1 MSPLTVTLSFHSLTD
16 LYPALS
22 NTTVDHGKVVP
33 QIPLRPAQQAL
44 NQFYAGL
51 VTVAIAVVG
60 GIVTGENGG
69 SELLGTKGPAV
80 FVCRSIDLMIRN

>member
-1 MSPLTVTLSFHSLTD
+1 MDDYSLYD

-22 NTTVDHGKVVP
+22 NTTVDHGHVVT
-33 QIPLRPAQQAL
+33 QVPLKPAQQAL

-60 GIVTGENGG
+60 GLITGE
-69 SELLGTKGPAV
+69 
-80 FVCRSIDLMIRN
+80 